1 LKAVTALGD
10 IRTSGA
16 RTLSGVALPDA
27 SVLAPQEL
35 RIHVVRFAT
44 LLCLTLATTAA
55 RAQDTTSLRDTVA
68 YTTTI
73 VTVRA
78 KPFANSEALG
88 RVDAV
93 VPVHLY
99 TCSVGWCSIA
109 TTRLSGYV
117 LQEYLSSQP
126 TPVTQR
132 AGRGYINSRGEWVP
146 SPTSTPNDSQPVG
159 ASARC
164 RDGTYSFSRS
174 RRGTCSHHGG
184 VGAWLH

>member
-1 LKAVTALGD
+1 VARCPLFGPMRASWAANSE
-10 IRTSGA
+10 RPGA
-16 RTLSGVALPDA
+16 NRAHPLHPRRF
-27 SVLAPQEL
+27 LAFVYL
-35 RIHVVRFAT
+35 A
-44 LLCLTLATTAA
+44 LATTVA

-73 VTVRA
+73 VTIRA
-78 KPFANSEALG
+78 KPFANAQALG
-88 RVDAV
+88 RVDAAA
-93 VPVHLY
+93 PVRLY

-109 TTRLSGYV
+109 TGRLAGYV

-184 VGAWLH
+184 VAAWLH